1 MNNNTLV
8 QNYQGPLPGNY
19 HSLVSREYKVSYAL
33 ELSELARDRGLT
45 PVAVSVSGST
55 LRGMDHE
62 DSDVDALV
70 LVEDKDFKAT
80 TWDNDV
86 QVQSFGTYVEK
97 LSTSVPYVE
106 FLNSPFMV
114 VDPRYRP
121 YLMSQVVNPLVLHA
135 HAQRFVGHLMA
146 RGTVGNTYRKCFA
159 TWYLINHG
167 TPLVPREFMD
177 EQNAPAEFW
186 YWLEESNENYLEAQ
200 NRHN

>member
-1 MNNNTLV
+1 MDNNTLV

-33 ELSELARDRGLT
+33 ELAELASDRGLT

-70 LVEDKDFKAT
+70 LVENKDFRAT

-86 QVQSFGTYVEK
+86 QVQRFETYVEK
-97 LSTSVPYVE
+97 LSTSVHYVE

-121 YLMSQVVNPLVLHA
+121 YLMSQVVNPLVLHS
-135 HAQRFVGHLMA
+135 HAQRFVGRSIA
-146 RGTVGNTYRKCFA
+146 RGKGDKNYRHCFA
-159 TWYLINHG
+159 TWYLLNHG

-186 YWLEESNENYLEAQ
+186 HWLEESNENYLEAQ

>member
-8 QNYQGPLPGNY
+8 QNYQGPLPDNY

-33 ELSELARDRGLT
+33 ELAELARDRGLT
-45 PVAVSVSGST
+45 PVAVSVTGST
-55 LRGMDHE
+55 LRGQDHE

-121 YLMSQVVNPLVLHA
+121 YLMSQVVNPLVLHS
-135 HAQRFVGHLMA
+135 HAQRFVGHAMA
-146 RGTVGNTYRKCFA
+146 RRTGDKTYRNCFA
-159 TWYLINHG
+159 TWYLLNHG

-200 NRHN
+200 HRHN